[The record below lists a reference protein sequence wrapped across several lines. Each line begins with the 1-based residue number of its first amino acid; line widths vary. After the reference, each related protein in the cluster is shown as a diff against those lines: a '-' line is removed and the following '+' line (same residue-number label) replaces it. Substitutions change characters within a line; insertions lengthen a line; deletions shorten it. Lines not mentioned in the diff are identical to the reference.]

1 MKPSLMHQPTLITLQ
16 PRRTRV
22 SRSLITPH
30 VVAVCKDAAAA
41 FILTAMLY
49 AALILLGGFEP

>member
-1 MKPSLMHQPTLITLQ
+1 MKTALLNQPILITLQ

-22 SRSLITPH
+22 SRSMITPH
-30 VVAVCKDAAAA
+30 VVMICKDAAAA